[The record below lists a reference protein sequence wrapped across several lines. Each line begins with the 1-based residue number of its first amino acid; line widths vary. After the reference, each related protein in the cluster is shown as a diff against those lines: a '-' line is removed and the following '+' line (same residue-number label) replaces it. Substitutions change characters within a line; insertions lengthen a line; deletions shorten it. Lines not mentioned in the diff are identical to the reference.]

1 MVESVPPVTS
11 RPDYLDQEN
20 GIDDTPA
27 WYDPIYNRI
36 FSDLRTKFKE
46 MNPVLQMN
54 SKTLNS
60 GVRFQGLHSSLEGE
74 RNSSGGS
81 GGSGVWRLEVVECPV
96 LCGGAGAGW
105 STPARPV
112 VTGCPRRDVTRPP
125 GPGWTSCPAPP
136 CPVPESHSELTT
148 PKM

>member
-1 MVESVPPVTS
+1 MVESVPPATS
-11 RPDYLDQEN
+11 RPDYLDEEN

-36 FSDLRTKFKE
+36 FSDLRTKFKQ

-54 SKTLNS
+54 SKNLNN

-81 GGSGVWRLEVVECPV
+81 GAGGVWRLEVVECPV
-96 LCGGAGAGW
+96 ECGGGW
-105 STPARPV
+105 SRVEHSCQASGHPV
-112 VTGCPRRDVTRPP
+112 PQERCDQATRPRLDRLP
-125 GPGWTSCPAPP
+125 CATLP
-136 CPVPESHSELTT
+136 CP
-148 PKM
+148 